1 MADQLF
7 LSYRLRGFTE
17 SSMLRYYERLL
28 RAFPYSRLTQTG
40 STLRISAISWDE
52 PPLMETPIE
61 SPPDIDRIL
70 EIVREFASNDCGVQL
85 ETKWDLWQFEEDW
98 SVQPARVVLSCFGP
112 GFESEKNDHLRIDF
126 GIDTLF
132 LPQKELPNHLFMAQ
146 SNIRS
151 LLHLVGELDKALNAE
166 SRRLW
171 TDSGENF
178 AERIQALTL

>member
-7 LSYRLRGFTE
+7 LSYRLRGYTE

-28 RAFPYSRLTQTG
+28 RNFPYSRLAQSG
-40 STLRISAISWDE
+40 STLRVSAVSWDE
-52 PPLMETPIE
+52 PPLIETPIE
-61 SPPDIDRIL
+61 NLLDTDRVL
-70 EIVREFASNDCGVQL
+70 EIAKEFTAADCCVQY

-112 GFESEKNDHLRIDF
+112 EFEDEMDDHLRIDF
-126 GIDTLF
+126 GIDALF
-132 LPQKELPNHLFMAQ
+132 LPQRDLPNYLFMAQ

-151 LLHLVGELDKALNAE
+151 LLHLVGEMDKVLNAE

-178 AERIQALTL
+178 AEKLQSMAL